1 MNFKFDAKDL
11 VIFTK
16 IVCSGLLIVGFILLG
31 YYGGLHF
38 ENKYDLPQSTPV
50 WGALIGAVLGPVS
63 YTHLDVYKRQ
73 TYNRLCHG
81 ASIVAP

>member
-16 IVCSGLLIVGFILLG
+16 IVYSGLLIVGFILLG
-31 YYGGLHF
+31 YYVGLHF

-50 WGALIGAVLGPVS
+50 WGALIGAVLG
-63 YTHLDVYKRQ
+63 LLQCWKMIK
-73 TYNRLCHG
+73 
-81 ASIVAP
+81 SIVDQVLGSK

>member
-31 YYGGLHF
+31 YYVGLHF

-50 WGALIGAVLGPVS
+50 WGALIGAVLG
-63 YTHLDVYKRQ
+63 LLQCWKMIK
-73 TYNRLCHG
+73 
-81 ASIVAP
+81 SIVDQVRGSK

>member
-50 WGALIGAVLGPVS
+50 WGALIGAVLG
-63 YTHLDVYKRQ
+63 LLQCWKMIK
-73 TYNRLCHG
+73 
-81 ASIVAP
+81 SIVDQVLGSK

>member
-50 WGALIGAVLGPVS
+50 WGALIGAVLG
-63 YTHLDVYKRQ
+63 LLQCWKMIK
-73 TYNRLCHG
+73 
-81 ASIVAP
+81 SIVDQVRGSK